1 MLKKKYNLQKQLFL
15 KHNFKKNFITLLIFK
30 SLKLNHFIAPLERI
44 SFFSQSSSS
53 DDLFFKFFSFQ
64 KLHCLITLST
74 KVPQRRYHY
83 SRFFLNK
90 QLEKLVISNTLK

>member
-15 KHNFKKNFITLLIFK
+15 KYNYKKQFLSQLLKK
-30 SLKLNHFIAPLERI
+30 SFSKNHFLQPSIRL
-44 SFFSQSSSS
+44 SFMYTENFLN
-53 DDLFFKFFSFQ
+53 DILYRFNTYQ
-64 KLHCLITLST
+64 KLLCLITSSP
-74 KVPQRRYHY
+74 KVNSRKYHY